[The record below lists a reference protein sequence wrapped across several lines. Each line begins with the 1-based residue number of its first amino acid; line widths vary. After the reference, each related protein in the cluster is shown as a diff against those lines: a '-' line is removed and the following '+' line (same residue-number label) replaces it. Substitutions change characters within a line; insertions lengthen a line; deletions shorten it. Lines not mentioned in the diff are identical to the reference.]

1 MKQSKKS
8 PVKKIVPKKVPAKK
22 NPVGRPTQYTS
33 KTIPEVE
40 KYLQDAVPENM
51 AIPTIEGIALKLNV
65 SRDTLYEWASVHKEF
80 SDTLEKMRVLQKE
93 ALIRTGIFGGKE
105 INSTIIMLLLKVNH
119 DMIEKSAVD
128 ITSNGQPVP
137 ILGNSVTDV
146 HKDNSNEKAS
156 TVK

>member
-1 MKQSKKS
+1 MKQIKKR
-8 PVKKIVPKKVPAKK
+8 
-22 NPVGRPTQYTS
+22 PVGRPTRYTS

-40 KYLQDAVPENM
+40 KYLIDAVPENM
-51 AIPTIEGIALKLNV
+51 AIPTIEGIALRLNV
-65 SRDTLYEWASVHKEF
+65 NRDTLYEWASVHKDF

-119 DMIEKSAVD
+119 DMVEKTAMD
-128 ITSNGQPVP
+128 ITSGGQPIP

-146 HKDNSNEKAS
+146 HKDNSDNKAS
-156 TVK
+156 TTK